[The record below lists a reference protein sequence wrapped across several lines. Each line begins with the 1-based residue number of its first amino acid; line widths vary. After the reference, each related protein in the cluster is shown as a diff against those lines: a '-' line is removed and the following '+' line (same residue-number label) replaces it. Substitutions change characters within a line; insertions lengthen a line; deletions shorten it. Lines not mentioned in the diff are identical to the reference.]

1 MLFLLN
7 FTLSINYIGNTIS
20 IGGSLLT
27 SMVGN
32 ATEFA
37 ENEEQEKEMINE
49 IDNPECISFAIESF
63 SKFLSSIASGNLK
76 TRIRRNVK
84 VRCGLK

>member
-7 FTLSINYIGNTIS
+7 FTLSINCIGKTIS
-20 IGGSLLT
+20 IGEPLLT

-49 IDNPECISFAIESF
+49 IE
-63 SKFLSSIASGNLK
+63 
-76 TRIRRNVK
+76 V
-84 VRCGLK
+84 